1 MAEKKPLVTL
11 EEAYWWLN
19 NTNAPYLRPPL
30 HEFLVRF
37 SEAEKTN
44 ERQAV
49 EKICQQF
56 VDREF
61 SYLRS
66 PVKEMVE
73 KLHNAV
79 KIWIPRDIETA
90 RKTLSDSGGSY
101 LRNPNYAYVLKLR
114 EAVSQDPAKAW
125 VPLDRLYTL
134 CGDITDGLEAGE
146 TLVECGCALYR
157 LENRKRALQLFQ
169 EANRRYNSYMHQMAV
184 VYWMIG
190 FVNWELG
197 QQNKA
202 LEAWRK
208 SLTRFEKLASQRIMQ
223 VGSDTKW
230 YREVLKKLNAS
241 IEYAVDHEITPKTT
255 AATPRKR

>member
-19 NTNAPYLRPPL
+19 TANAPYLRPPL
-30 HEFLVRF
+30 HEFLTRF
-37 SEAEKTN
+37 TEAEKTN
-44 ERQAV
+44 EPQAV
-49 EKICQQF
+49 EKTCQQF
-56 VDREF
+56 LDNEF

-79 KIWIPRDIETA
+79 KIWIPRDIEIA
-90 RKTLSDSGGSY
+90 RKALSESGGSY

-125 VPLDRLYTL
+125 VPLDRLYTM
-134 CGDITDGLEAGE
+134 CVGITDGLEAGE

-169 EANRRYNSYMHQMAV
+169 EANRRYNSYLHQMAV
-184 VYWMIG
+184 VFWMIG

-223 VGSDTKW
+223 VSSDTKW

-241 IEYAVDHEITPKTT
+241 IEYAVDHEISPKATT
-255 AATPRKR
+255 ATPRKR